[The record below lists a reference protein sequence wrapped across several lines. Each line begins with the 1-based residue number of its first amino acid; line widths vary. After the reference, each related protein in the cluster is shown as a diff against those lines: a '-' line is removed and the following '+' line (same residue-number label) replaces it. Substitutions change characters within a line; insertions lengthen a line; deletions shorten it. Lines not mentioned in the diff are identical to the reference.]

1 MFNDKEK
8 YIAHIKDV
16 EQILNMRR
24 ILDKIQ
30 IVYNT
35 HQVQSTNFL
44 NPYES
49 RLAQSIL
56 NRFDQ
61 VSYVED
67 GGFTKAER
75 KVIVIFPEYQL
86 FYLEDSPIT
95 PISITGNINGLKHS
109 DFLGAILNLG
119 ITREKVGDILI
130 HEDNVQ
136 VITDNDITDFIVL
149 NLNRV
154 KNSNVKVKTID
165 RDEIR
170 EGIVDF
176 KEVTFTLPSL
186 RLDSIISKAYNISR
200 NDSINII
207 KNRKVKVNWEPI
219 EKAHFVVDEGDIISV
234 RGYGRFTLYS
244 ILHRTK
250 KDRIKVMIR
259 ILL

>member
-8 YIAHIKDV
+8 YIAHIKDA
-16 EQILNMRR
+16 EQVLNMRR
-24 ILDKIQ
+24 ILDKIE
-30 IVYNT
+30 IVYST

-44 NPYES
+44 NPYECK
-49 RLAQSIL
+49 LAKSIL

-75 KVIVIFPEYQL
+75 KVIVIYPEYQSY
-86 FYLEDSPIT
+86 YLEDSPIT
-95 PISITGNINGLKHS
+95 PLSITGNLNGLKHS
-109 DFLGAILNLG
+109 DFLGSILSLG

-136 VITDNDITDFIVL
+136 VITDNDISYFIVL
-149 NLNRV
+149 NLNKV
-154 KNSNVKVKTID
+154 KNSNVKVKTIN

-170 EGIVDF
+170 EGKVDF
-176 KEVTFTLPSL
+176 KEVIFTLPSL
-186 RLDSIISKAYNISR
+186 RLDNIISKAYNISR

-207 KNRKVKVNWEPI
+207 KNRRVKVNWEPI
-219 EKAHFVVDEGDIISV
+219 DKAHFEVEEGDKISV

-250 KDRIKVMIR
+250 KDRIKVITR
-259 ILL
+259 IIL